1 MKKFRALLFL
11 FIFVL
16 SFKVEANTAVRET
29 AKFVSRVGV
38 RTSKINIDAILARFQ
53 NGLRQSHDK
62 ALREV
67 RNRRAPWNGGYARA
81 TADVIKGHHLPDGSM
96 LDIKVLTQFK
106 KSPRVGFFEEKNS
119 SLVISS
125 NTSERAFREI
135 LEVLGASNKSFQT
148 TEDGLKIAHITLR
161 NTEYDLAITRIKL
174 IELGNKLNRREIGL
188 DLDKILIRS
197 RSSSLTN
204 R

>member
-81 TADVIKGHHLPDGSM
+81 TSDVIKGHHLPDGSM